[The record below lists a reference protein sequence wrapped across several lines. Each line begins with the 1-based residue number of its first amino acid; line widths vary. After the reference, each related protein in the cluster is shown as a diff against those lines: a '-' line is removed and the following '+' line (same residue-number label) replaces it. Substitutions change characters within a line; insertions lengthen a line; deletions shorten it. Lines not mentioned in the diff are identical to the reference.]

1 MEIVIIEDEKL
12 VSDDLSDILRSIDG
26 SISITKVISSVKE
39 AISYFKKSTAPQ
51 LIFSDIQL
59 GDGYSFEIF
68 DRLQHAVPVVYCTAF
83 NQHALQAFENN
94 GIAYVLKPYS
104 KSTIK
109 QALEKYTLLKQN
121 FVQQQPVNYDHLRSL
136 ISANNH
142 KTQTILV
149 NNKNKIIP
157 VKISDIAFFT
167 IENKA
172 VSLITFRN
180 DKFSINNSLDELET
194 TCGEDFCRV
203 NRQFLLNK
211 NAVKDV
217 VHYSFRKLFVNLS
230 FETNYEVIINKD
242 KATMF
247 LNWLQT

>member
-1 MEIVIIEDEKL
+1 MEVVIIEDEKL
-12 VSDDLSDILRSIDG
+12 VSDDLSDILRSIDNT
-26 SISITKVISSVKE
+26 ICVTKVISSVKE
-39 AISYFKKSTAPQ
+39 AITYFKKGASPQ

-68 DRLQHAVPVVYCTAF
+68 DKLQHSVPIVYCTAF

-94 GIAYVLKPYS
+94 GIAYVLKPYTI
-104 KSTIK
+104 STIK

-121 FVQQQPVNYDHLRSL
+121 FTLQQPVNYGGSL
-136 ISANNH
+136 TWMAGSNS
-142 KTQTILV
+142 KTHTILV

-157 VKISDIAFFT
+157 VKITDIAFFT

-172 VSLITFRN
+172 VILITFKHE
-180 DKFSINNSLDELET
+180 KFNISNTLDELEI
-194 TCGEDFCRV
+194 TCGADFCRV

-242 KATMF
+242 KSTMF
-247 LNWLQT
+247 LNWLQL